1 MFDYIVTIL
10 MENQGLNSVI
20 GPAPYITSL
29 ANAYSLL
36 TNYNR
41 VSSPSEGNYVGMIAG
56 ATYGF
61 TGDCGYCPDRSSADT
76 IVQRIVAS
84 GRTVKLF
91 AEDASGSG
99 TPQFHP
105 PRGGD
110 HFPFITFTQNN
121 TDLRIY
127 QNYQNATSRSCPEL
141 ISHLNSASPAN
152 FIWLTPNDCHNM
164 HGISGVCPASVTL
177 GDNYLS
183 QLVPNILSSS
193 LFQTNRAVLTI
204 VCGQDRSQ
212 VASI

>member
-1 MFDYIVTIL
+1 MLGNRLSAYLPSTSPITVETVQATPPPGSMFDYIVTIL

-36 TNYNR
+36 TNYNK

-61 TGDCGYCPDRSSADT
+61 TGDCGYCPDRSNADT
-76 IVQRIVAS
+76 IVQRIIAS

-121 TDLRIY
+121 TDQRVY
-127 QNYQNATSRSCPEL
+127 SNYQAATSPACPEL
-141 ISHLNSASPAN
+141 INHLNNLNPAN
-152 FIWLTPNDCHNM
+152 YIWLTPNDCDNM
-164 HGISGVCPASVTL
+164 HGISG
-177 GDNYLS
+177 
-183 QLVPNILSSS
+183 
-193 LFQTNRAVLTI
+193 
-204 VCGQDRSQ
+204 
-212 VASI
+212 